1 VEIKTAL
8 KASVA
13 AAALLAFTAPVDAVA
28 GGKVSANNSKV
39 DLKIGGRVHRSII
52 SLDDGTRDHVFQTSG
67 ISGNSE
73 IWMTGS
79 GKITESTTMGA
90 YVRWDIPKNQ
100 ASYDFGSGADGGVA
114 ATDDGNQG
122 ANDKY
127 EYIYFKNA
135 SSGTLS
141 FGDIEP
147 GADGTMNAN
156 YGSRA
161 GDDGASMSAVDLT
174 LADGSWEGA
183 EASSYVGIID
193 PAADGNRIRY
203 DSPSFGG
210 LSVHGD
216 LENHGG
222 GSIGAK
228 WSGKM
233 SGLSVKAGVGREYD
247 GGGQTITGFSI
258 AAKHASGLHAAVNY
272 GDTNAPNTD
281 VDPEWRRAVVGYDTK
296 MNSLGNTNIS
306 VFLSE
311 KEDET
316 AKDNEGEMVS
326 IGISQGLDA
335 VGGAIKLQYDNYSFE
350 NADADDIQ
358 DIDAIVLEMSFNF

>member
-1 VEIKTAL
+1 MEIKTAL

-39 DLKIGGRVHRSII
+39 DMKIGARVNRAIVSV
-52 SLDDGTRDHVFQTSG
+52 DDGEHDYTAHMDG

-73 IWMTGS
+73 IWLSGS

-100 ASYDFGSGADGGVA
+100 AGLSFGSTTGAGAMTDS
-114 ATDDGNQG
+114 ATDL
-122 ANDKY
+122 DKY

-135 SSGTLS
+135 GMGTLS

-147 GADGTMNAN
+147 GADGTMNTN
-156 YGSRA
+156 YGGRA
-161 GDDGASMSAVDLT
+161 GDDGASISGIDVT
-174 LADGSWEGA
+174 LSSGGWVGTSL
-183 EASSYVGIID
+183 EASTFVGIID
-193 PAADGNRIRY
+193 PGADANRVRY

-210 LSVHGD
+210 LSIHGD
-216 LENHGG
+216 LENDGG

-233 SGLSVKAGVGREYD
+233 GGLSVKAGIGLENVGNGNE
-247 GGGQTITGFSI
+247 TTGFSV
-258 AAKHASGLHAAVNY
+258 AAKHASGLHAAINY
-272 GDTNAPNTD
+272 GETDTQDSD
-281 VDPEWRRAVVGYDTK
+281 VDPEWQRLVVGYEAS
-296 MNSLGNTNIS
+296 MNSLGKTNIS

-311 KEDET
+311 KEDE
-316 AKDNEGEMVS
+316 AVKGNEGDMVS
-326 IGISQGLDA
+326 VGIKQSLDA
-335 VGGAIKLQYDNYSFE
+335 IGGNLILQYDNYEFS
-350 NADADDIQ
+350 NAAANDMA
-358 DIDAIVLEMSFNF
+358 DIDALVFEMQFNF